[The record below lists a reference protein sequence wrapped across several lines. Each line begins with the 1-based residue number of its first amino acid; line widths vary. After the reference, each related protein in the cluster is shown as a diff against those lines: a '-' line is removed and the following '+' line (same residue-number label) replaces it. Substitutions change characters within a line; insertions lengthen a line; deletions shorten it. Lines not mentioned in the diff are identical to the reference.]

1 MMKPH
6 INIKR
11 IYDPPAK
18 DDGVRILVDR
28 VWPRGKKKEDLHMDA
43 WCKDMAPSTE
53 LRKWFNH
60 EPDKWEVFCESYEEE
75 LTANRKDVESELQ
88 PLLKNHPKTIT
99 LLYSAHDTE
108 HNQTIVLRDFL
119 QKLINK
125 H

>member
-43 WCKDMAPSTE
+43 WWKDMAPSTE

-108 HNQTIVLRDFL
+108 HNQAIVLRDFL

>member
-1 MMKPH
+1 MKPH

-108 HNQTIVLRDFL
+108 HNQAIVLRDFL

>member
-43 WCKDMAPSTE
+43 WWKDMAPSTE

-60 EPDKWEVFCESYEEE
+60 DLDKWEVFCESYEEE

-108 HNQTIVLRDFL
+108 HNQAIVLRDFL

>member
-11 IYDPPAK
+11 IYDPSAK

-108 HNQTIVLRDFL
+108 HNQAIVLRDFL